1 MWVYCQHAK
10 NLYRNKKRKSDKG
23 ECGFIVNM
31 PKIYTEIKN
40 NVYLDIYGVV
50 MMGSLEYLVSLYKAI
65 T

>member
-1 MWVYCQHAK
+1 MSSK
-10 NLYRNKKRKSDKG
+10 GRESDKG

-31 PKIYTEIKN
+31 PKIHTEIKN
-40 NVYLDIYGVV
+40 NVYLDVYGLV